1 VPNLSSDLRT
11 LFFVLALAAVFASF
25 VHVRVRNMK
34 NASIRQTFVDQEVL
48 IQLPVTTRAV
58 NLWKFNAL
66 PLKGVIRV
74 EMTLRSNSLQLA
86 RPKPVSQAMLY
97 KELIFSVPN
106 SEFAMGRLLVQE
118 TRMHHCQW
126 R

>member
-1 VPNLSSDLRT
+1 MPNLSSDLRT

-66 PLKGVIRV
+66 PLKGV
-74 EMTLRSNSLQLA
+74 
-86 RPKPVSQAMLY
+86 K
-97 KELIFSVPN
+97 
-106 SEFAMGRLLVQE
+106 
-118 TRMHHCQW
+118 
-126 R
+126 